1 MYKRTIGKQIRES
14 LNNYPVTVVA
24 GARQVGKSTEVYK
37 LVEEAGFNYVSLD
50 NIRERQ
56 LALQDPEFYS
66 KQGIPLII
74 DEIQYAPVLMEIIES
89 IVNKERLKTRNANGM
104 VVLKGSQTF
113 NMMQGVTQSLAGRT
127 SILKMQPLSYK
138 FAAKTH
144 KQAFECFIH
153 FLIC

>member
-1 MYKRTIGKQIRES
+1 
-14 LNNYPVTVVA
+14 
-24 GARQVGKSTEVYK
+24 
-37 LVEEAGFNYVSLD
+37 
-50 NIRERQ
+50 
-56 LALQDPEFYS
+56 
-66 KQGIPLII
+66 
-74 DEIQYAPVLMEIIES
+74 MEIIES

-138 FAAKTH
+138 FATKTH

-153 FLIC
+153 FLICRYSFIETYIS